1 MCGIVGGVSDRN
13 VLPILIEGLKRLE
26 YRGYDSAGVAFREN
40 SKISLIKAKGRV
52 LDLENKLPEK
62 KIKSNQGIAHTRW
75 ATHGVPS
82 EKNAHPQISENK
94 IFVVHNGIIE
104 NHLNL
109 REKLQSEGV
118 KFRSDTDT
126 EVVAHL
132 INLHMQKGMD
142 FDSATLKA
150 ISQLKGAYA
159 LAVIDKDN
167 PDLIIGA
174 RNQSP
179 LVIGEGYDENF
190 VASDIM
196 ALAPV
201 TNKFKFMEDG
211 QVAFITKE
219 KNHVITSNGNAAK
232 LKTQEIDSN
241 SYTNDLGGYNHFME
255 KEIFEQPDAI
265 SKSIEGRLGKNETQ
279 EGIFGSGF
287 EEAVKDVTN
296 IQIIA
301 CGTSFHSGRIFE
313 YWSHKFLGINCRVD
327 YGSEYQYQEPIKTKK
342 TLLVTISQSGETADT
357 LASLRY
363 CKTNGATIGAIVN
376 VPESTIAREA
386 DRVFQTIAGP
396 EIGVASTKA
405 FTCQLAVLAALALQ
419 AGRER
424 GVLTPERE
432 QELVAELTE
441 VPSLALKALA
451 CESDIEKLAHRLS
464 KASNALYLG
473 RATNF
478 PLALEGAL
486 KLKELSYIHAEGY
499 AAGELKHGP
508 IALIDENM
516 PVFVIAPYDAIYEK
530 TVSNMQEVAAR
541 GGRIVLITDR
551 RGATECGNAAENT
564 VILPDMS
571 DIVAPII
578 YALPVQLIAYH
589 TAVFM
594 GTDVDQPRNLAKS
607 VTVE

>member
-1 MCGIVGGVSDRN
+1 M
-13 VLPILIEGLKRLE
+13 
-26 YRGYDSAGVAFREN
+26 YDSAGVAFREN

-75 ATHGVPS
+75 ATHRVPS

-109 REKLQSEGV
+109 KEKLQSEGV

-159 LAVIDKDN
+159 LAIIDKDN

-241 SYTNDLGGYNHFME
+241 SYTNDLSGYNHFME

-357 LASLRY
+357 LSSLKFAK
-363 CKTNGATIGAIVN
+363 KTGLPVTLTICN
-376 VPESTIAREA
+376 VANSSLCRESDYTLL
-386 DRVFQTIAGP
+386 TNAGP

-405 FTCQLAVLAALALQ
+405 FTTQLAVLMVLMACIARRQAKNALDESLVTQAIAEIPAAVEATIAQ
-419 AGRER
+419 DAKI
-424 GVLTPERE
+424 
-432 QELVAELTE
+432 
-441 VPSLALKALA
+441 KALA
-451 CESDIEKLAHRLS
+451 SHFIQRNH
-464 KASNALYLG
+464 ALFLG
-473 RATNF
+473 RGVYHPIAM
-478 PLALEGAL
+478 EGAL
-486 KLKELSYIHAEGY
+486 KLKEISYIHAEAY
-499 AAGELKHGP
+499 PAGELKHGP
-508 IALIDENM
+508 LALVDDKM
-516 PVFVIAPYDAIYEK
+516 PIVAVAPKDDLLDK
-530 TVSNMQEVAAR
+530 LKSNLEEVRAR
-541 GGRIVLITDR
+541 GGQLFVFADQAVNYES
-551 RGATECGNAAENT
+551 GPGVT
-564 VILPDMS
+564 VIDVPSVSELAGP
-571 DIVAPII
+571 IV
-578 YALPVQLIAYH
+578 YTVVLQLLSYH
-589 TAVFM
+589 VAVAK
-594 GTDVDQPRNLAKS
+594 GTDVDKPRNLAKS